1 MSSLNIKLIKDVEQN
16 HQVFMPSILPAVG
29 NIATRMDGYSR
40 TINIYTLPS
49 SLGIDQVLTIIAYL
63 TPFGRSDDQASHKFG
78 TWMYSLVAMAFKH
91 IQEPMQ
97 RENTLEYCYVPFPQQ
112 TIDVILELANIAR
125 GLNMDGTV
133 RDDESTADS
142 VEKDELIN
150 RDYTNH
156 LLDLSFPLDFPDL
169 DITEEF
175 FPQDLVPC
183 IGITPI
189 YGFMSLIFF
198 LAGKQITETNSV
210 TITARRPRNL
220 IDTYKIP
227 EQARFFL
234 SGEGKM
240 TMNALTMC
248 NNMWTIHTPLRIAI
262 ISQVAHFSQGSSLA
276 MRVVYTV
283 SKLLEYVGMQ
293 QALYINQF
301 LIAHPEAMTYNTLRP
316 SLAAYV
322 NSMNQLKTVDPII
335 RPYFKVIYGDQTRI
349 FHRNSLLTLASV
361 AIAYQRK
368 FNDSIRHYNL
378 GAAAGLAIGQF
389 EEEAR
394 SKNHPQLLLSTH
406 IDLNQDKL
414 T

>member
-1 MSSLNIKLIKDVEQN
+1 MRDVEAN

-40 TINIYTLPS
+40 TMTIYVLPS
-49 SLGIDQVLTIIAYL
+49 DLSTDSVLLILAYL
-63 TPFGRSDDQASHKFG
+63 TPFGRSDDPVSFKFG
-78 TWMYSLVAMAFKH
+78 SWMYSMIAIAFKH

-97 RENTLEYCYVPFPQQ
+97 RENTLEYKYVNFPSSTIQ
-112 TIDVILELANIAR
+112 TILELANIAR
-125 GLNMDGTV
+125 GLNIDGTFK
-133 RDDESTADS
+133 DEESVADS
-142 VEKDELIN
+142 ADRDSEIN
-150 RDYTNH
+150 QEYTNH
-156 LLDLSFPLDFPDL
+156 LLNLSFPPDFPDL
-169 DITEEF
+169 DITDEF
-175 FPQDLVPC
+175 FPQDLIPC
-183 IGITPI
+183 SGITSV
-189 YGFMSLIFF
+189 YGFMALLFF
-198 LAGKQITETNSV
+198 LAGKQINETNSV
-210 TITARRPRNL
+210 TITTRRPQNL

-227 EQARFFL
+227 EKARFFL
-234 SGEGKM
+234 TGDGRM
-240 TMNALTMC
+240 QMNALTMC

-262 ISQVAHFSQGSSLA
+262 ISQIAHFSQGSSLA

-301 LIAHPEAMTYNTLRP
+301 LMAHPEAIEYSTLRP
-316 SLAAYV
+316 SLISYV
-322 NSMNQLKTVDPII
+322 NSMNQLKTVDPIL

-349 FHRNSLLTLASV
+349 FHRNSILALASV

-368 FNDSIRHYNL
+368 FNDSIKHYNL

-394 SKNHPQLLLSTH
+394 TKNHPQLLLGTSF
-406 IDLNQDKL
+406 DANPDKL